1 MIDVVLGVGSNK
13 SWNGMNSLCLLKK
26 ACEVLKGL
34 LSEFTVSSV
43 YRTKPMY
50 LENQDDFYNM
60 AVRGKIDDSYSPF
73 DLLEKIHVIE
83 SCLGRN
89 RELEVRNGPRSI
101 DIDIEFFGTQTVDT
115 KTLQIPHPR
124 HKERAFVLVPLLEIL
139 KENADF
145 IKREDFSSCLEKI
158 GSGGVEKFL
167 SAQDFIDGKF

>member
-1 MIDVVLGVGSNK
+1 
-13 SWNGMNSLCLLKK
+13 
-26 ACEVLKGL
+26 
-34 LSEFTVSSV
+34 
-43 YRTKPMY
+43 
-50 LENQDDFYNM
+50 M

-89 RELEVRNGPRSI
+89 RELEVRNGPRAI